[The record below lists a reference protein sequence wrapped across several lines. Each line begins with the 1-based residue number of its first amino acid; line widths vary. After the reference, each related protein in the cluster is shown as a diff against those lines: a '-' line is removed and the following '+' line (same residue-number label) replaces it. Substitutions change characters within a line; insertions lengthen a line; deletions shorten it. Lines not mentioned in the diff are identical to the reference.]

1 MTYEEYKTIQAD
13 LENQLKTLKANYLE
27 EHGLAI
33 GTPVIFLGKGGGG
46 YDHSCVGS
54 LYHVAQRE
62 IGWEGEIQHNILP
75 AKKDGTAAKKGAFI
89 YFCYKQHL
97 QVQV

>member
-1 MTYEEYKTIQAD
+1 MTYKEYKTIRED
-13 LENQLKTLKANYLE
+13 LENQIKKLEADYLE

-33 GTPVIFLGKGGGG
+33 GTTVIFLGKGGGG
-46 YDHSCVGS
+46 YNHSCVGG

-62 IGWEGEIQHNILP
+62 IGFSGEIQHNILP
-75 AKKDGTAAKKGAFI
+75 ARKDGTAAKKGAFI